1 MRTSVERRVV
11 CLAVRQRSRKV
22 LRPGPECLS
31 KTKCCYIYG
40 DPRRPRNIHS
50 TNQIVAPTH
59 FPSDQSNGS
68 THAFSIQPIDDCPYG
83 FFPSLGVVLASSG
96 FPSNQSNSGTNAFSI
111 RPIDDCPLWIFP
123 LMGVVWISSGFLV
136 CEPAW
141 ALVEKIHI
149 SFPLFQ
155 QSIRRLNLI

>member
-22 LRPGPECLS
+22 LRPGPEFLS

-59 FPSDQSNGS
+59 LPSDQSNGS
-68 THAFSIQPIDDCPYG
+68 THAFSI
-83 FFPSLGVVLASSG
+83 
-96 FPSNQSNSGTNAFSI
+96 
-111 RPIDDCPLWIFP
+111 RPIEDCPLWIFP
-123 LMGVVWISSGFLV
+123 SMGVVWISSGFIV

-155 QSIRRLNLI
+155 QSIRRLNLIQGCFIQNNIFP